1 MGLFAKPEVVI
12 AKESSNAKEYL
23 RQLEELAEKAAGEN
37 AKKIA
42 KEIAVVKA
50 GIIGE
55 DNILFELKNSGM
67 DMVVLHDLYIESVSG
82 ASAQIDFLVLTPKI
96 NFVLECKNLFGNIEI
111 NSKGDFIRT
120 IRCGGRYYKE
130 GIYSPITQNQ
140 RHLQVLKERRSEN
153 DGKILAAGKNYL
165 FKDFFRG
172 LVVLANPKT
181 VVNDR
186 YAKKEVKEQVIRAD
200 QLIETIQRMNKASK
214 ESASSLKDL
223 KEMGERYLQMH
234 IEKPITYIE
243 KFKQEELEDQPAAE
257 QPALIEPAKP
267 ELPEKNRCPK
277 CGKPLVMREARRG
290 AHVGEKFWG
299 CTGFPQCH
307 FIKKIV
313 RTENE

>member
-1 MGLFAKPEVVI
+1 MGLFSKPEVVI

-23 RQLEELAEKAAGEN
+23 RQLEELAEKATGEN

-120 IRCGGRYYKE
+120 IHCGGRYYKE

-153 DGKILAAGKNYL
+153 DGKILAAWKNYL

-223 KEMGERYLQMH
+223 KGMGERYLQMH

-257 QPALIEPAKP
+257 RPAPAPSEGKY
-267 ELPEKNRCPK
+267 CPK

-290 AHVGEKFWG
+290 THIGEKFWG

-313 RTENE
+313 KTENK